1 MAVLEQLVSGLS
13 VGSIYSLLGLGF
25 TMIFAS
31 TKRINFAHGDMM
43 ALGGLLGLV
52 YLRLFPSVPLLGFVL
67 GALSIGVVSAGIERT
82 VLRPLQDMQPL
93 KFVIATIG
101 LSIVLK
107 IVMKQ
112 IWGSDAL
119 AYPRLVSVEPVLLW
133 GLRVAPVNALIF
145 LVAVGLM
152 AVLHGFFVYSRSGRS
167 LRALSM
173 DRYAARLMGVNVG
186 RSITLTYFLSGVLA
200 GIAGMLT
207 GPVFFV
213 SSNMGTTLGLKS
225 FVAAVI
231 GGLGHIPGTIAG
243 GLLLGVAENMAAG
256 FISSAYKNAISLL
269 FLVLV
274 LLVRPQGLLSG
285 FRRRP
290 ARQRVSR
297 EPSRTDLT
305 AERKPE

>member
-1 MAVLEQLVSGLS
+1 MFFFEQLVSGIS
-13 VGSIYSLLGLGF
+13 IGSIYSLLALGF

-52 YLRLFPSVPLLGFVL
+52 YLRLFPQAPLLGYIL
-67 GALSIGVVSAGIERT
+67 GAVSIGVVSAGIERAL
-82 VLRPLQDMQPL
+82 LRPLQDMQPL

-119 AYPRLVSVEPVLLW
+119 AYPQLISPDPIEVFGIRVTLQNLV
-133 GLRVAPVNALIF
+133 IF
-145 LVAVGLM
+145 LGALVLMGLLQ
-152 AVLHGFFVYSRSGRS
+152 AFFLFSRPGRS
-167 LRALSM
+167 LRALAM
-173 DRYAARLMGVNVG
+173 DRYAACLMGVDVG
-186 RSITLTYFLSGVLA
+186 RSISLTYFLSGLLA
-200 GIAGMLT
+200 GIAGMFI

-231 GGLGHIPGTIAG
+231 GGLGNIPGTIAG
-243 GLLLGVAENMAAG
+243 GLLLGVAENLASG

-274 LLVRPQGLLSG
+274 LLFRPQGLLSG
-285 FRRRP
+285 FERRLRRKTPSKQQAKASGAQQMRP
-290 ARQRVSR
+290 
-297 EPSRTDLT
+297 
-305 AERKPE
+305 K

>member
-1 MAVLEQLVSGLS
+1 MLLFEQLVSGIAI
-13 VGSIYSLLGLGF
+13 GSIYSLLGLGF

-52 YLRLFPSVPLLGFVL
+52 YLRLLPQAPLLGYLL
-67 GALSIGVVSAGIERT
+67 GALSIGVASAGIERAL
-82 VLRPLQDMQPL
+82 LRPLQDMQPL

-119 AYPRLVSVEPVLLW
+119 GYPQPVPPEPLEVL
-133 GLRVAPVNALIF
+133 GARVAPQNLLIL
-145 LVAVGLM
+145 LVALVLMGLLQ
-152 AVLHGFFVYSRSGRS
+152 AFFLFSRPGRS
-167 LRALSM
+167 LRALAM
-173 DRYAARLMGVNVG
+173 DRYAARLMGVDVG
-186 RSITLTYFLSGVLA
+186 RSISLTYFLSGLMA
-200 GIAGMLT
+200 GIAGMLI

-231 GGLGHIPGTIAG
+231 GGLGNIPGTIAG
-243 GLLLGVAENMAAG
+243 GLLLGVAENLSAG

-274 LLVRPQGLLSG
+274 LLLRPQGLLSG
-285 FRRRP
+285 FKRKLRRGVLSGQAAEGKAAPERRP
-290 ARQRVSR
+290 Q
-297 EPSRTDLT
+297 
-305 AERKPE
+305 